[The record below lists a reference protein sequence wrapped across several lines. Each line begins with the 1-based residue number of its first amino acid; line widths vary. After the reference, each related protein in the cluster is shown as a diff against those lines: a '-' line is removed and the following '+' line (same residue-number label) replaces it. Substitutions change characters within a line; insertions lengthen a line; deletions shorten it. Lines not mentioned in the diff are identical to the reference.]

1 MYHWRISVEE
11 RGGCFRHLVVSAT
24 EEACWSELL
33 EKLLEHGFDGHDL
46 SVGGERLHSD
56 RLLSD
61 CYLRHGS
68 RLVISPQKQDAEPG
82 SYAIALAGPDT
93 GAFKR
98 LDDTSLSVGRDST
111 GRSNSLNI
119 GDSTL
124 SAHHLSLRA
133 LQQDTDEEQPAVA
146 MDAVMVEDNNSTN
159 GTLIEGSPVAESAVT
174 SPRFYMAAGATTLS
188 VLPVTPDEIA
198 PATHARG
205 SSVPFQRR
213 FREALRPLPKQL
225 RRPAPPREESESS
238 KRSLM
243 SMLMPLVSSAGMALM
258 MMVVFTGMGTKQLL
272 GINVR
277 WLYVAVMVIGPL
289 FMAFDGL
296 RRRSKESRERLK
308 DKADYQDK
316 LDRFIAELTAARQEE
331 RDRDRWTA
339 IPAGLGPLLAQV
351 RHTRL
356 WERSVVDEDFCE
368 ISVGLHDRPSSIRVE
383 GRQAS
388 ERLPLDTQWSMVLR
402 HSLTRDGPVAV
413 LGSAQRARALGRAL
427 LLDLAASHS
436 PNDVRIWLITDAQHG
451 AASDW
456 DSARWLPHTYMGDSQ
471 NSVFSTPA
479 SRAAALTALRSI
491 INEREGVERREG
503 PSLPVYIVLVDCVAV
518 LEPEELTDLIADG
531 ASVGVVGV
539 ILDEQVT
546 LEGTRAQLT
555 LGEYVDEATF
565 VSETQPRANRVGGF
579 EMTTST
585 FEAAARALA
594 QFRPA
599 GSTRDAPGESTL
611 IRLVDL
617 IDAQTEPGGV
627 DSVIERWGRGGT
639 PRVRVGGLGDH
650 ITEIDI
656 MKDGPH
662 GLVGGTT
669 RSGKTEFLKSLIV
682 SLAAAN
688 HPDDLSIVIV
698 DFKGGVDHELSA
710 RLPHVI
716 DLSTNHDVDSFVRTV
731 QLIEAEMR
739 RRQEEFKKVG
749 APNYDAYRAARRA
762 RPSVPPIPRLL
773 VIVDEF
779 SELLSSDAGKANLSA
794 LESVTRVGG
803 GLGVHLLLVTQN
815 FENQL
820 PSQIAANAGLRICF
834 RVQEAVHSK
843 AVLDSPE
850 AASIPKERIGRAF
863 LRSHGGRAVEF
874 QAARVAG
881 PRPGRESV
889 TEPVEI
895 RIVPFESLP
904 DAPPEPPVVD
914 VPAEDTDMYAV
925 VEVIRLAAA
934 ASGWTAPAVPWPA
947 ELPRDLGL
955 DDLNEAGLMWP
966 VGVRDEPERQ
976 RQSSVAFE
984 PYGPNTLLIGGTE
997 ARLGEVARAVVAS
1010 SAARRSPEEL
1020 HFYIIDMQGQGLGAL
1035 KGLPHVGAVAERN
1048 EPLAM
1053 RILRHIA
1060 SEVAMRKSA
1069 LSDMGLSSVHELV
1082 TVAAET
1088 MPDTVLVVN
1097 GADRLLMSGEMEPS
1111 PLLLPLTA
1119 LLSETAG
1126 TGVRVLLTGSPS
1138 VAHQRLGASVGH
1150 RFVLRCPD
1158 PNDYSALGVTRALQ
1172 SALGSPGRAV
1182 DSESGHLMQF
1192 ASVPSAPDAPP
1203 GEVIRALGARL
1214 TKRWRKLEHSALLPT
1229 KLQDLAWPLPIRE
1242 VLASTP
1248 PHSVHHPVALC
1259 VNTDTGDPLWLDA
1272 EEDGPAFAVCG
1283 STKSGRSS
1291 ALISAATLMARHGWR
1306 VLGLPLSRRSPVVEA
1321 FPGKLVTPDG
1331 VAPEADSRDPVALF
1345 IDDAHRWDDDAEAIR
1360 ALLGGPGRRAVIA
1373 AGPTEFFNG
1382 RNDLLRALP
1391 ARCAL
1396 VLAPSSS
1403 LDASQ
1408 FGVRRLSDEA
1418 LRDRRPGMGVLVVAG
1433 ELFRVQV
1440 PLVPAAGDEAP
1451 RGGRNSSTPATED
1464 DGRQATDGQQIRV

>member
-1 MYHWRISVEE
+1 M
-11 RGGCFRHLVVSAT
+11 SAT
-24 EEACWSELL
+24 EDACWSELL
-33 EKLLEHGFDGHDL
+33 EKFLEYGFDGHEL
-46 SVGGERLHSD
+46 SVDGERPHTHQ
-56 RLLSD
+56 LLVD
-61 CYLRHGS
+61 CCFRHGS
-68 RLVISPQKQDAEPG
+68 RFITSQHTKELEAG
-82 SYAIALAGPDT
+82 SYVIAVAGPDT
-93 GAFKR
+93 GASKR
-98 LDDTSLSVGRDST
+98 LADSGLSVGRDST
-111 GRSNSLNI
+111 GLSSSLRI
-119 GDSTL
+119 DDSTL
-124 SAHHLSLRA
+124 SAHHMTLRTRRRDA
-133 LQQDTDEEQPAVA
+133 AGAQPAAADGLV
-146 MDAVMVEDNNSTN
+146 VEDNNSTN
-159 GTLIEGSPVAESAVT
+159 GTLLEGAPVAESVVA
-174 SPRFYMAAGATTLS
+174 SARSYIAAGSTTLS
-188 VLPVTPDEIA
+188 VLEVAPDEIA
-198 PATHARG
+198 PATSARG
-205 SSVPFQRR
+205 PSEPLQRR
-213 FREALRPLPKQL
+213 FREARAPLPKQL
-225 RRPAPPREESESS
+225 RHPTPPRKESEAN

-243 SMLMPLVSSAGMALM
+243 TMLMPVISSVGMALM
-258 MMVVFTGMGTKQLL
+258 MMVVFTSTDRGDVMG
-272 GINVR
+272 IPVAF
-277 WLYVAVMVIGPL
+277 LYVAVIAIGPL
-289 FMAFDGL
+289 FMAFDGV

-308 DKADYQDK
+308 DKADYQADLK
-316 LDRFIAELTAARQEE
+316 RFVAELTAARKDE

-339 IPAGLGPLLAQV
+339 IPAGLGALLAQV
-351 RHTRL
+351 RHERL
-356 WERSVVDEDFCE
+356 WERSVADEDFCE
-368 ISVGLHDRPSSIRVE
+368 ISVGLHDRPSTIRVE
-383 GRQAS
+383 GRQPS
-388 ERLPLDTQWSMVLR
+388 ERLPFDTQWSMVLR
-402 HSLTRDGPVAV
+402 HSLIGEGPMAV
-413 LGSAQRARALGRAL
+413 LGSVPRARALGRAL

-436 PNDVRIWLITDAQHG
+436 PNDVRIWLITDAEQE

-456 DSARWLPHTYMGDSQ
+456 DGARWLPHTFMGDSQ

-479 SRAAALTALRSI
+479 SRAAAFTALKSI
-491 INEREGVERREG
+491 VNERASAERREG
-503 PSLPVYIVLVDCVAV
+503 PSLPVHIVLVDCVAA
-518 LEPEELTDLIADG
+518 LEPEELTDLIVDG
-531 ASVGVVGV
+531 APVGVVGV
-539 ILDEQVT
+539 ILDAKVT
-546 LEGTRAQLT
+546 PEGTRAQLT
-555 LGEYVDEATF
+555 LGKYVDEATF
-565 VSETQPRANRVGGF
+565 VSETQPRANRVRSF
-579 EMTTST
+579 EMTTDT

-617 IDAQTEPGGV
+617 IDAQTDPGGV
-627 DSVIERWGRGGT
+627 DRVIERWSQGGT
-639 PRVRVGGLGDH
+639 SRVRVGGLGDH

-749 APNYDAYRAARRA
+749 APNHDAYRAARRA

-779 SELLSSDAGKANLSA
+779 SELLSSDAGKANLSS

-834 RVQEAVHSK
+834 RVQEPVHSK

-881 PRPGRESV
+881 PRPGREYA

-925 VEVIRLAAA
+925 VEVIRLAASH
-934 ASGWTAPAVPWPA
+934 SGWTAPAVPWPA

-955 DDLNEAGLMWP
+955 DDLDEVGPLWP

-976 RQSSVAFE
+976 RQVTVAFE
-984 PYGPNTLLIGGTE
+984 PYGPNMLLIGGAE

-1010 SAARRSPEEL
+1010 AAARHSPEEM
-1020 HFYIIDMQGQGLGAL
+1020 HFYIIDTQGQGLGAL
-1035 KGLPHVGAVAERN
+1035 RGLPHVGAVAERN

-1053 RILRHIA
+1053 RILRHVA

-1069 LSDMGLSSVHELV
+1069 LSDMGLSSVQELV

-1111 PLLLPLTA
+1111 PLLSPLTA
-1119 LLSETAG
+1119 LVSETAG

-1138 VAHQRLGASVGH
+1138 VAHQRLGASVGR

-1158 PNDYSALGVTRALQ
+1158 PNDYSGLGVPRALQ
-1172 SALGSPGRAV
+1172 SALDAPRRAV
-1182 DSESGHLMQF
+1182 DVESGHLMQF
-1192 ASVPSAPDAPP
+1192 ALVPSTPDAPP
-1203 GEVIRALGARL
+1203 GEVVRALGARL
-1214 TKRWRKLEHSALLPT
+1214 TERWRELEHSALMPTVLKDLP
-1229 KLQDLAWPLPIRE
+1229 WPLSIRE
-1242 VLASTP
+1242 VLASP
-1248 PHSVHHPVALC
+1248 PPDSVPNPVALC
-1259 VNTDTGDPLWLDA
+1259 VSTDTGDPSWLDA
-1272 EEDGPAFAVCG
+1272 EEDGPAFFVCG

-1306 VLGLPLSRRSPVVEA
+1306 VLGLPLSRRSPVAEA
-1321 FPGKLVTPDG
+1321 FPGKVVSPEG
-1331 VAPEADSRDPVALF
+1331 IASEADSRDPVALF
-1345 IDDAHRWDDDAEAIR
+1345 IDDTHRWDEDAESVR

-1440 PLVPAAGDEAP
+1440 PFVSAAGTEAP
-1451 RGGRNSSTPATED
+1451 RGRRRSSRSALGED
-1464 DGRQATDGQQIRV
+1464 ERQATAGQSNGA

>member
-1 MYHWRISVEE
+1 MDHWRVSVQE
-11 RGGCFRHLVVSAT
+11 RGGSFLSLVVSAP

-33 EKLLEHGFDGHDL
+33 EKFLEHGFDGHNL
-46 SVGGERLHSD
+46 SVDGERPHTD
-56 RLLSD
+56 HLLVD
-61 CYLRHGS
+61 CCFRHGS
-68 RLVISPQKQDAEPG
+68 RFAASPRRQELEAGP
-82 SYAIALAGPDT
+82 YAIAVAGPDT
-93 GAFKR
+93 GAWKR
-98 LDDTSLSVGRDST
+98 LADSGLAVGRDPT
-111 GRSNSLNI
+111 GLPNSLRI

-124 SAHHLSLRA
+124 SAHHLTLRTRQHDA
-133 LQQDTDEEQPAVA
+133 ADAQPAA
-146 MDAVMVEDNNSTN
+146 ADALVVEDNNSTN
-159 GTLIEGSPVAESAVT
+159 GTLLEGAPVAESVAA
-174 SPRFYMAAGATTLS
+174 SAQSYIAAGSTTLS
-188 VLPVTPDEIA
+188 VLEVATDEIA
-198 PATHARG
+198 PATPARG
-205 SSVPFQRR
+205 PSAPLQRR
-213 FREALRPLPKQL
+213 FREALAPLPKEL
-225 RRPAPPREESESS
+225 RHPTPPREESEAS

-243 SMLMPLVSSAGMALM
+243 SMLMPVISSVGMALM
-258 MMVVFTGMGTKQLL
+258 MMVVFSGTNTQKLL

-277 WLYVAVMVIGPL
+277 WLYVAVIAIGPL
-289 FMAFDGL
+289 FMAFDGI
-296 RRRSKESRERLK
+296 RRRSKESRGRLK
-308 DKADYQDK
+308 AKADYQAD
-316 LDRFIAELTAARQEE
+316 LERFVAELAAARQEE
-331 RDRDRWTA
+331 RDRDRWRA

-356 WERSVVDEDFCE
+356 WERSVADEDFCE
-368 ISVGLHDRPSSIRVE
+368 VSVGLYDRPSAIRVE
-383 GRQAS
+383 GRPAS
-388 ERLPLDTQWSMVLR
+388 ERLPFDTQWSMVLR
-402 HSLTRDGPVAV
+402 HSLIRDGPLAV
-413 LGSAQRARALGRAL
+413 LGSTRRARALGRAL

-436 PNDVRIWLITDAQHG
+436 PNDVRVWLITDAQQG

-456 DSARWLPHTYMGDSQ
+456 DGARWLPHTFMGDSQ

-479 SRAAALTALRSI
+479 SRAAASAALRSI
-491 INEREGVERREG
+491 INDRARTEHRDG
-503 PSLPVYIVLVDCVAV
+503 PSLPVYIVLVDCVAA
-518 LEPEELTDLIADG
+518 LEPEELTDLIVDG
-531 ASVGVVGV
+531 APVGVVGV
-539 ILDEQVT
+539 ILDERIT

-555 LGEYVDEATF
+555 LGDYVDEATF
-565 VSETQPRANRVGGF
+565 ASESQPRANRVRGF
-579 EMTTST
+579 ETTPST

-627 DSVIERWGRGGT
+627 DRVLEHWGRGGT
-639 PRVRVGGLGDH
+639 SRVRVGGLGDH
-650 ITEIDI
+650 VTEIDI

-669 RSGKTEFLKSLIV
+669 RSGKTEFLKTLIV

-688 HPDDLSIVIV
+688 HPDDLSMVIV

-716 DLSTNHDVDSFVRTV
+716 DLSTNHNVDSFVRTV
-731 QLIEAEMR
+731 QLLEAEMR

-749 APNYDAYRAARRA
+749 APNFDAYRAARRA

-779 SELLSSDAGKANLSA
+779 SELLSSEAGKANLTS

-834 RVQEAVHSK
+834 RVQEAAHSK

-889 TEPVEI
+889 TAPVEI

-934 ASGWTAPAVPWPA
+934 ASGWATPAVPWPA
-947 ELPRDLGL
+947 ELRSDLGL
-955 DDLNEAGLMWP
+955 DDLDEVGPQWP

-984 PYGPNTLLIGGTE
+984 PYGPNALLIGGAE
-997 ARLGEVARAVVAS
+997 ARLEEVARAVVAS
-1010 SAARRSPEEL
+1010 GAARRTPEDV
-1020 HFYIIDMQGQGLGAL
+1020 HFYIIDTQGQGLGAL
-1035 KGLPHVGAVAERN
+1035 RGLPHVGAVAERN

-1053 RILRHIA
+1053 RILRHLS
-1060 SEVAMRKSA
+1060 SEIAMRKSA

-1088 MPDTVLVVN
+1088 MPDTMLVVN
-1097 GADRLLMSGEMEPS
+1097 GADRLLASGQMEPS
-1111 PLLLPLTA
+1111 PLLSPLTG

-1158 PNDYSALGVTRALQ
+1158 PNDYSGLGVPHALQ
-1172 SALGSPGRAV
+1172 SALDAPGRAV
-1182 DSESGHLMQF
+1182 DTQSGHLMQF
-1192 ASVPSAPDAPP
+1192 ALVPSTPGVPP
-1203 GEVIRALGARL
+1203 GEVVRALGARL
-1214 TKRWRKLEHSALLPT
+1214 TDMWRELEHSALLPT
-1229 KLQDLAWPLPIRE
+1229 VLRDLPWPLPIRE
-1242 VLASTP
+1242 VVASTP
-1248 PHSVHHPVALC
+1248 PDPVPNPVALC
-1259 VNTDTGDPLWLDA
+1259 VNTDTGEPSWLDA
-1272 EEDGPAFAVCG
+1272 EEDGPAFVVCG

-1306 VLGLPLSRRSPVVEA
+1306 VLGLPLSRRSPVADA
-1321 FPGKLVTPDG
+1321 FPGKLVTPEG
-1331 VAPEADSRDPVALF
+1331 VESHAGSSDPVSLF
-1345 IDDAHRWDDDAEAIR
+1345 IDDAHRWDGDAEAIR
-1360 ALLGGPGRRAVIA
+1360 ALLGGSGKRAVIV

-1396 VLAPSSS
+1396 VLAPSGS
-1403 LDASQ
+1403 LDAAP
-1408 FGVRRLSDEA
+1408 FGVRRLADEVM
-1418 LRDRRPGMGVLVVAG
+1418 RDRRPGMGVLVVAG

-1440 PLVPAAGDEAP
+1440 PFVPAAGVEAP
-1451 RGGRNSSTPATED
+1451 KDGRRRGGASAAGDHSDQST
-1464 DGRQATDGQQIRV
+1464 GREPSV